1 MKSVREAEV
10 SGKRVILRADL
21 DVPLRQEAGGKRQEV
36 ADDTR
41 LKALLPTLKYLLDR
55 GAKVI
60 VIGHL
65 GRPKGK
71 KDPNL
76 SLEPVAEKL
85 SELSDS
91 EIKLIENLEGAKDFK
106 GIAMLENLRFWP
118 EEEKDDS
125 VFAKKLASFGDLYVN
140 DAFAASH
147 REHASIVGIPK
158 HLPSYAGLRLQ
169 EEVKELGGVLENPE
183 RPLIFIIGGA
193 KTETKKP
200 LVPAFAKIADK
211 VLLGGLLMLARELE
225 GIPNV
230 VFPIDAVDAYDIGPK
245 TLEKYINIL
254 KSAKTVVWNGPL
266 GVWEDNRYE
275 VGTRAIAEELAL
287 LPGKTVVGG
296 GDTIAALNAFG
307 LASKMSYVSLGGGAM
322 LEFLAGKKL
331 PGLEALSCYTEVS
344 GD

>member
-1 MKSVREAEV
+1 MKSVKAAKV
-10 SGKRVILRADL
+10 SGKKVILRADL
-21 DVPLRQEAGGKRQEV
+21 DLPLRQASSGQVEV

-65 GRPKGK
+65 GRPEGK
-71 KDPNL
+71 RDPKL

-85 SELSDS
+85 SELSNS
-91 EIKLIENLEGAKDFK
+91 EIKLIGSLEEAESFK
-106 GIAMLENLRFWP
+106 KVVMLENLRFWP

-147 REHASIVGIPK
+147 REHASIVEIPK
-158 HLPSYAGLRLQ
+158 HLPAYAGLRLE
-169 EEVKELGGVLENPE
+169 EEVKELGSVLVKPE

-211 VLLGGLLMLARELE
+211 VLLGGLLMFSRELE
-225 GIPNV
+225 RIPNV
-230 VFPIDAVDAYDIGPK
+230 VFPIDAKDAYDIGPK
-245 TLEKYINIL
+245 SVKFFTGIIKE
-254 KSAKTVVWNGPL
+254 AKTVVWNGPL
-266 GVWEDNRYE
+266 GVWEKPRYAR
-275 VGTRAIAEELAL
+275 GTRMIAEELAL
-287 LPGKTVVGG
+287 LPGKTIAGG
-296 GDTIAALNAFG
+296 GDTIAALNASG
-307 LASKMSYVSLGGGAM
+307 LASKISYVSLGGGAM

-331 PGLEALSCYTEVS
+331 PGLVALGHY
-344 GD
+344 D